1 MQLTQPPVNLS
12 RKPHGKSCYG
22 DLFMQQ
28 APLVKYFIDNSLL
41 RHHQSAYL
49 KTALHKFID
58 DVLLN
63 INKGKNTGACQIDLT
78 KGFDS
83 INHDVLLYTLQCYCN
98 ISLNRS
104 HPIYISVNKLY
115 LGMLPEKENVTI
127 SVPQGTILDPI
138 VYLCE

>member
-1 MQLTQPPVNLS
+1 MQLTQPPGNLS

-63 INKGKNTGACQIDLT
+63 INKGKITGACQIDLT

-98 ISLNRS
+98 ISLNRFK
-104 HPIYISVNKLY
+104 PNLY
-115 LGMLPEKENVTI
+115 LRQQIVSWHVTRKENVTI
-127 SVPQGTILDPI
+127 SVPP
-138 VYLCE
+138 